1 MATIELAEAGDLTP
15 EAAVANTQAALV
27 FIGNTSQPFAADRRK
42 ALLQQLKSLVED
54 SDFSEA
60 PPFLFETD
68 FGKVAKERL
77 YAGEALKKVSTSS
90 GWARN
95 SFFERS
101 TPKEV
106 LQAHGAGEVAIN
118 TAPKAP
124 SEGGTLAPVS
134 ATAKP
139 QPRRQGRAA
148 VHQVTPLVHPVAT
161 VSTIPVLCTQES
173 KSVIN
178 YQLNHLDMSITRS
191 P

>member
-1 MATIELAEAGDLTP
+1 MAEAGDLTP

-27 FIGNTSQPFAADRRK
+27 FIGNTSQHFAADRRK
-42 ALLQQLKSLVED
+42 ALLQQLNPKLKSLVED

-60 PPFLFETD
+60 PPFLFGTD

-77 YAGEALKKVSTSS
+77 DATEVLKKVSTSS
-90 GWARN
+90 GWAGKVFSKGPPLKKYSKHMGLGRWP
-95 SFFERS
+95 SIRP
-101 TPKEV
+101 PKLPAREV
-106 LQAHGAGEVAIN
+106 LPHQFQ
-118 TAPKAP
+118 
-124 SEGGTLAPVS
+124 
-134 ATAKP
+134 P

-178 YQLNHLDMSITRS
+178 CDWICQNRPPCTRY
-191 P
+191 